1 MVSIK
6 SRRRT
11 SRKSKPMDNS
21 GRLAAGNRHIGWI
34 FYKKKGS
41 GYVTFKTKGA
51 ARKRGYNPSKHMRH
65 PKR

>member
-1 MVSIK
+1 
-6 SRRRT
+6 
-11 SRKSKPMDNS
+11 MDNS